1 MSQNNIN
8 ENCRNPYT
16 FLYTP
21 ECSTYELN
29 DYIQGYKTYIDQMK
43 LYCSQ
48 SNNIISDETCN
59 NFAENNIYIQ
69 NSQIQTDLKQY
80 IPNLCKDNINPYL
93 NNLCINTYNI
103 KPDIVIA
110 EEARIAEEERIEA
123 VKQMEIKTKKEEAV
137 KAKKAEEDTMLYVG
151 VSIGVVFCAVL
162 AKSAYKKY
170 KKKQPKDQT
179 SSTSS

>member
-21 ECSTYELN
+21 ECSTSELN
-29 DYIQGYKTYIDQMK
+29 DYIQGYKTYIDQMA

-48 SNNIISDETCN
+48 SDNIISDETCN

-69 NSQIQTDLKQY
+69 NSQIQTDLKQN
-80 IPNLCKDNINPYL
+80 ISNLCKDNINPDL

-103 KPDIVIA
+103 KPDVIIAEEAVKAKKA
-110 EEARIAEEERIEA
+110 EEARIA
-123 VKQMEIKTKKEEAV
+123 EEAV
-137 KAKKAEEDTMLYVG
+137 KAKKAEEDNIPYDG
-151 VSIGVVFCAVL
+151 IGAIIGFVSFIAILGGG
-162 AKSAYKKY
+162 YIY
-170 KKKQPKDQT
+170 YRKKKKV
-179 SSTSS
+179 SN